1 MSNFND
7 RLTSLLKKDPDF
19 LDEENNLLKN
29 EVVNK
34 AWKAD
39 QNLIGLLI
47 EDEEIK
53 AKFFSKIKDCYV
65 FDINTFTDY
74 IQDKHFLNDS
84 YTKYK
89 NKIGLNIDG
98 KFLNERKEVALVWPY
113 KDCILE
119 GGQSKEDQK
128 RKEIFFNEILAQDDI
143 DRLLDPK
150 VLTHFKRYT
159 VEGEQKVNEIKRDET
174 GTLKEN
180 LIIKGNN
187 LLALHSLKQQFQ
199 GKVKLIYI
207 DPPYNTGND
216 GFKYNDNFNHSTWL
230 TFMKNRLEVAKKLL
244 SENGSIF
251 VHLDYNESHYCKL
264 LLDEVFGR
272 NNFKNEIIWRRKQ
285 ATSYGSGKFGIVSD
299 SILFYTKSEDN
310 NFFNP
315 IYSLDDDNT
324 QKYIKERFVFE
335 DNKGKYMKSPLVNS
349 LYRPNLRY
357 EFQGIKP
364 PKNGWLYSKERMQE
378 LYDKKELLIPKDENS
393 RIYRKIYL
401 NEYKGQVVQ
410 SLWTDISIVNPM
422 AKEQVDFQTQKPER
436 LLERIILS
444 TTKENDIV
452 LDYHIGSGTT
462 LSVAHKLKRQY
473 IGVEQLGYIDKI
485 TIPRIQ
491 NVIGKKTKKDGQLIE
506 SLEYDQSG
514 ISKAVNW
521 QGGGEFIYC
530 ELAKYNQSFIDQ
542 IQDAKNTDELLKT
555 WEAMKEKS
563 FLNYNVDIKEQD
575 KHIEEFKTFSLNQQ
589 KQVLV
594 EMLNKNQLYINI
606 SEIDDA
612 EFKIS
617 DKDKKLNHA
626 FYGEGR

>member
-1 MSNFND
+1 
-7 RLTSLLKKDPDF
+7 
-19 LDEENNLLKN
+19 
-29 EVVNK
+29 
-34 AWKAD
+34 
-39 QNLIGLLI
+39 
-47 EDEEIK
+47 
-53 AKFFSKIKDCYV
+53 
-65 FDINTFTDY
+65 
-74 IQDKHFLNDS
+74 
-84 YTKYK
+84 
-89 NKIGLNIDG
+89 
-98 KFLNERKEVALVWPY
+98 
-113 KDCILE
+113 
-119 GGQSKEDQK
+119 
-128 RKEIFFNEILAQDDI
+128 
-143 DRLLDPK
+143 
-150 VLTHFKRYT
+150 
-159 VEGEQKVNEIKRDET
+159 
-174 GTLKEN
+174 
-180 LIIKGNN
+180 
-187 LLALHSLKQQFQ
+187 
-199 GKVKLIYI
+199 
-207 DPPYNTGND
+207 
-216 GFKYNDNFNHSTWL
+216 
-230 TFMKNRLEVAKKLL
+230 
-244 SENGSIF
+244 
-251 VHLDYNESHYCKL
+251 
-264 LLDEVFGR
+264 
-272 NNFKNEIIWRRKQ
+272 
-285 ATSYGSGKFGIVSD
+285 
-299 SILFYTKSEDN
+299 
-310 NFFNP
+310 
-315 IYSLDDDNT
+315 
-324 QKYIKERFVFE
+324 
-335 DNKGKYMKSPLVNS
+335 MKSPLVDS

>member
-7 RLTSLLKKDPDF
+7 RLTKLLKKDPDF
-19 LDEENNLLKN
+19 LDEENNIIKN
-29 EVVNK
+29 EVINK
-34 AWKAD
+34 AWKSD
-39 QNLIGLLI
+39 QTLIGRLI

-65 FDINTFTDY
+65 FDTHTFTDY

-89 NKIGLNIDG
+89 NKIGLNIHG

-113 KDCILE
+113 KDCVLE

-128 RKEIFFNEILAQDDI
+128 RKEIFFNEILAQDEI
-143 DRLLDPK
+143 DRLFDPK
-150 VLTHFKRYT
+150 VLTNFKRYT
-159 VEGEQKVNEIKRDET
+159 VDGEQTVTELKRDNH
-174 GTLKEN
+174 GTIKEN
-180 LIIKGNN
+180 MIIKGNN
-187 LLALHSLKQQFQ
+187 LLALHSLKKQFQ

-207 DPPYNTGND
+207 DPPYNTGSD
-216 GFKYNDNFNHSTWL
+216 SFGYNNSFNHSTWL
-230 TFMKNRLEVAKKLL
+230 TFMKNRLESARKLL
-244 SENGSIF
+244 CEDGSIF

-285 ATSYGSGKFGIVSD
+285 AISYGSGKFGIVSD

-349 LYRPNLRY
+349 LYRPNLKY

-364 PKNGWLYSKERMQE
+364 PPNGWLYSKERMQE
-378 LYDKKELLIPKDENS
+378 LYNKQELLIPKDENS

-401 NEYKGQVVQ
+401 NKYKGQVVQ

-444 TTKENDIV
+444 TTKEKDIV
-452 LDYHIGSGTT
+452 LDYHLGTGTT
-462 LSVAHKLKRQY
+462 CSVAHKMGRQY
-473 IGVEQLGYIDKI
+473 IGVEQMDYID
-485 TIPRIQ
+485 TIACKRMKK
-491 NVIGKKTKKDGQLIE
+491 VINGEQVGT
-506 SLEYDQSG
+506 
-514 ISKAVNW
+514 SKALNW
-521 QGGGEFIYC
+521 QGGGDFIYC

-542 IQDAKNTDELLKT
+542 IQEAKTIEELLT
-555 WEAMKEKS
+555 IWDAMKKRS
-563 FLNYNVDIKEQD
+563 FLNYNVDIKALDNNIDQ
-575 KHIEEFKTFSLNQQ
+575 FKTLSLKRQ
-589 KQVLV
+589 KQNLV
-594 EMLNKNQLYINI
+594 ERLNKNQLYVNL
-606 SEIDDA
+606 SEIDDQ
-612 EFKIS
+612 EFKINDE
-617 DKDKKLNHA
+617 DKNLNRT
-626 FYGEGR
+626 FYEHGL

>member
-113 KDCILE
+113 KDCVLE

-128 RKEIFFNEILAQDDI
+128 RKEIFFNEILAQDEI

-159 VEGEQKVNEIKRDET
+159 VDGEQKVNEIKRDET
-174 GTLKEN
+174 GTIKEN

-207 DPPYNTGND
+207 DPPYNTEND
-216 GFKYNDNFNHSTWL
+216 SFNYNDNFNHSTWL

-244 SENGSIF
+244 RNDGVIF
-251 VHLDYNESHYCKL
+251 ISCNDNEQAYLKIL
-264 LLDEVFGR
+264 GDEVFGR
-272 NNFKNEIIWRRKQ
+272 ENSLSVISWRQLHTVKNSAKHFSKSIEFIVTYAKNIQYLPSLRQTKNKQGDYALDDNDGRGKYKLDPLSARNQNTEYTFYFEQWDIEWSAPKGSYPRYSKETLERMYKNNEII
-285 ATSYGSGKFGIVSD
+285 Y
-299 SILFYTKSEDN
+299 
-310 NFFNP
+310 
-315 IYSLDDDNT
+315 
-324 QKYIKERFVFE
+324 
-335 DNKGKYMKSPLVNS
+335 
-349 LYRPNLRY
+349 
-357 EFQGIKP
+357 
-364 PKNGWLYSKERMQE
+364 
-378 LYDKKELLIPKDENS
+378 
-393 RIYRKIYL
+393 
-401 NEYKGQVVQ
+401 
-410 SLWTDISIVNPM
+410 
-422 AKEQVDFQTQKPER
+422 
-436 LLERIILS
+436 
-444 TTKENDIV
+444 
-452 LDYHIGSGTT
+452 
-462 LSVAHKLKRQY
+462 
-473 IGVEQLGYIDKI
+473 
-485 TIPRIQ
+485 
-491 NVIGKKTKKDGQLIE
+491 
-506 SLEYDQSG
+506 
-514 ISKAVNW
+514 
-521 QGGGEFIYC
+521 
-530 ELAKYNQSFIDQ
+530 
-542 IQDAKNTDELLKT
+542 
-555 WEAMKEKS
+555 
-563 FLNYNVDIKEQD
+563 
-575 KHIEEFKTFSLNQQ
+575 
-589 KQVLV
+589 
-594 EMLNKNQLYINI
+594 
-606 SEIDDA
+606 
-612 EFKIS
+612 
-617 DKDKKLNHA
+617 
-626 FYGEGR
+626 